1 MDKVE
6 QLTYQGI
13 APWMLWVAVLA
24 GIAIYVAIA
33 ALWKVVEIN
42 RGEKKRKQDEIR
54 SIAEDAVDD
63 KVDSL
68 ADDISRKV
76 MDAMKDKFEAIDR
89 KLENDKLD
97 IESAKKRSAEHDRAL
112 ERIEQ
117 TLENVDKNITDMSEG
132 FTYLA
137 RGTIATL
144 NHQIHNGNKEELEE
158 AAKELNRFLTHRPI
172 VPTGTKKEG

>member
-13 APWMLWVAVLA
+13 APWMLWVAMLA
-24 GIAIYVAIA
+24 GIAICVAIA
-33 ALWKVVEIN
+33 AVWKVVEIN

-89 KLENDKLD
+89 KLKTTSL
-97 IESAKKRSAEHDRAL
+97 ISKTRRSAAQNMTVRLSASSKPL
-112 ERIEQ
+112 R
-117 TLENVDKNITDMSEG
+117 TWTRTSR
-132 FTYLA
+132 T
-137 RGTIATL
+137 
-144 NHQIHNGNKEELEE
+144 
-158 AAKELNRFLTHRPI
+158 
-172 VPTGTKKEG
+172 

>member
-13 APWMLWVAVLA
+13 APWMLWVAMLA
-24 GIAIYVAIA
+24 GIAICVAIA
-33 ALWKVVEIN
+33 AVWKVVEIN

-63 KVDSL
+63 KVESL

-89 KLENDKLD
+89 KLKTTSL
-97 IESAKKRSAEHDRAL
+97 ISKTRRSAAQNMTVRLSASSKPL
-112 ERIEQ
+112 R
-117 TLENVDKNITDMSEG
+117 TWTRTSR
-132 FTYLA
+132 T
-137 RGTIATL
+137 
-144 NHQIHNGNKEELEE
+144 
-158 AAKELNRFLTHRPI
+158 
-172 VPTGTKKEG
+172 

>member
-24 GIAIYVAIA
+24 GIAICVAIA
-33 ALWKVVEIN
+33 AVWKVVEIN

-89 KLENDKLD
+89 KLKTTSL
-97 IESAKKRSAEHDRAL
+97 ISKTRRSAAQNMTVRLSASSKPL
-112 ERIEQ
+112 R
-117 TLENVDKNITDMSEG
+117 TWTRTSR
-132 FTYLA
+132 T
-137 RGTIATL
+137 
-144 NHQIHNGNKEELEE
+144 
-158 AAKELNRFLTHRPI
+158 
-172 VPTGTKKEG
+172 

>member
-13 APWMLWVAVLA
+13 APWMVWVAVLA
-24 GIAIYVAIA
+24 GIAVCVAIA
-33 ALWKVVEIN
+33 AVWKVVEIS
-42 RGEKKRKQDEIR
+42 RGEKKRRHDEIKG
-54 SIAEDAVDD
+54 IAESAVDA
-63 KVDSL
+63 KVESL
-68 ADDISRKV
+68 ADDISQKV
-76 MDAMKDKFEAIDR
+76 MDAMKEKFEAIDR

-97 IESAKKRSAEHDRAL
+97 IENAKKRSAEHDKAL

-137 RGTIATL
+137 RGTIATM
-144 NHQIHNGNKEELEE
+144 NHELHNGNEDELEE
-158 AAKELNRFLTHRPI
+158 ATKELTKFLTHRPI
-172 VPTGTKKEG
+172 VPVSAKREG